1 MVAKTVRERAA
12 ELGMKAMSKL
22 FEDPKRAEAIAKAI
36 GGLQQAKAAIDD
48 AQEKALRAA
57 GLVTRED
64 FKSAGKRLSALKR
77 RAPGPA
83 EGLGSLRRGPPAKKW
98 SPATPLLA

>member
-1 MVAKTVRERAA
+1 MAKTVRERAA
-12 ELGMKAMSKL
+12 ELGMKAMGKL

-36 GGLQQAKAAIDD
+36 GGLQQAKVALDE

-77 RAPGPA
+77 RVRDLADDLD
-83 EGLGSLRRGPPAKKW
+83 GLLVHEPRAKRERPN
-98 SPATPLLA
+98 SP

>member
-1 MVAKTVRERAA
+1 VEAMVAKTVRERAA

-48 AQEKALRAA
+48 AQEKVLRAA

-77 RAPGPA
+77 RGRDLAD
-83 EGLGSLRRGPPAKKW
+83 ELDSLVREPPAKE
-98 SPATPLLA
+98 